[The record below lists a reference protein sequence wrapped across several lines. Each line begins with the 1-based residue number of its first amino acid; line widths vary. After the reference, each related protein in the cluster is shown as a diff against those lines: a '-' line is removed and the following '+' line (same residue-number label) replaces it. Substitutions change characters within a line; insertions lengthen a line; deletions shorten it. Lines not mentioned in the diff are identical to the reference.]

1 MRIKQISVT
10 KLFGI
15 FDHVIPLNRED
26 RVTIIH
32 GANGFGKTTLLRMIN
47 GLFNSRYSELW
58 VIHYKDFRIEFDDGS
73 TIIVHKFINKESQWD
88 GENELVL
95 SFINNG
101 KRYDFLPGI
110 ETKNQLPI
118 PIDTIQTLI
127 PELARV
133 GSTTWIFLPTN
144 EVLSLED
151 VWEKFGEI
159 LLILSPSQK
168 EATWLEKIKESI
180 NIRLIES
187 QRLLKPND
195 NRRSQGYDKR
205 QSMFPSV
212 ATYAKEL
219 AEEIQAKLTEYGQ
232 LAQSLDRTFP
242 VRVVQQKA
250 LSQLTDEKLRH
261 QLNQL
266 EEKRSQLVNAGLLNK
281 DEDYA
286 FQVQEE
292 IDESTKKVL
301 SVYIEDVDK
310 KLSVFNDIA
319 AKTDLFKR
327 IINDKF
333 SHKQIAISKDNGFSF
348 TTSDGNF
355 LSPTD
360 LSSGEQ
366 HELVLLYEL
375 LFKVKPNSLI
385 LIDEPELSLHVEWQV
400 QFLKDLQQITKLAN
414 IDILMA
420 THSPDIIHDRW
431 DLTVE
436 LMVRKS
442 STLPN
447 PESSILKLAE
457 W

>member
-1 MRIKQISVT
+1 MRIKQISVS

-47 GLFNSRYSELW
+47 GLFNSRYSELR
-58 VIHYKDFRIEFDDGS
+58 VIHFNECSIDFDDGS
-73 TIIVHKFINKESQWD
+73 KIIINKFINKESD
-88 GENELVL
+88 NKSKKTL
-95 SFINNG
+95 SFSFVKSDGNIQ
-101 KRYDFLPGI
+101 KFSPDFESNDRLRI
-110 ETKNQLPI
+110 SMNMVENFI
-118 PIDTIQTLI
+118 PNL
-127 PELARV
+127 ERV
-133 GSTTWIFLPTN
+133 AGRNWIYPPTN

-151 VWEKFGEI
+151 VVERFGE
-159 LLILSPSQK
+159 LLPIESSPKK
-168 EATWLEKIKESI
+168 EPTWLKKLKESS
-180 NIRLIES
+180 NIRFIES
-187 QRLLKPND
+187 QRLLKLTE
-195 NRRSQGYDKR
+195 NRRSQGYEKR
-205 QSMFPSV
+205 PSMFLSV

-250 LSQLTDEKLRH
+250 SSQLTDEKLRH

-266 EEKRSQLVNAGLLNK
+266 EEKRSQLINAGLLNK
-281 DEDYA
+281 DEDSA

-301 SVYIEDVDK
+301 SVYIEDVDQ

-319 AKTDLFKR
+319 AKIDLFKR

-333 SHKQIAISKDNGFSF
+333 SHKQIAISKDRGFTF
-348 TTSDGNF
+348 TTSAGNS

-400 QFLKDLQQITKLAN
+400 QFIKDLQEITKLAN

-436 LMVRKS
+436 LKG
-442 STLPN
+442 
-447 PESSILKLAE
+447 EAQ
-457 W
+457 

>member
-1 MRIKQISVT
+1 MRIKQISVS

-15 FDHVIPLNRED
+15 FDHVIPLNTED
-26 RVTIIH
+26 RVTIVH

-47 GLFNSRYSELW
+47 GLFNSRYSELR
-58 VIHYKDFRIEFDDGS
+58 VIHFNECSIDFDDGS
-73 TIIVHKFINKESQWD
+73 KIIINKSLNKESD
-88 GENELVL
+88 NNSKNTL
-95 SFINNG
+95 SFSFVKSDGNIQ
-101 KRYDFLPGI
+101 KFSPDL
-110 ETKNQLPI
+110 ETKEQLRISINMVEDFI
-118 PIDTIQTLI
+118 PNL
-127 PELARV
+127 ERV
-133 GSTTWIFLPTN
+133 AGRNWIYPPTN

-151 VWEKFGEI
+151 VLERFGE
-159 LLILSPSQK
+159 LLPIKSSLKK
-168 EATWLEKIKESI
+168 EPTWLKELKESI
-180 NIRLIES
+180 NIRFIES
-187 QRLLKPND
+187 QRLINLGFNTRPEI
-195 NRRSQGYDKR
+195 YDR
-205 QSMFPSV
+205 GEIMLPSPSV
-212 ATYAKEL
+212 ATYSQEL

-250 LSQLTDEKLRH
+250 SSQLTNENLRH

-266 EEKRSQLVNAGLLNK
+266 EEKRSKLINAGLLNK
-281 DEDYA
+281 DEDSN
-286 FQVQEE
+286 FEIQEE

-319 AKTDLFKR
+319 AKIDLFKR

-333 SHKQIAISKDNGFSF
+333 SHKQIAISKDKGFSF

-400 QFLKDLQQITKLAN
+400 QFIKDLQEITKLAN

-436 LMVRKS
+436 LKGQ
-442 STLPN
+442 TQ
-447 PESSILKLAE
+447 
-457 W
+457 